1 MLNSTGTPVQWK
13 GGQDGPWG
21 TGGPFF
27 PLKRPKSSSGGRT
40 GSKIKRWKAIFS
52 VLVGWGMVQQHQK
65 SIFNMFLSKY
75 AIFPTIFTVDF
86 SLGWVFFCST
96 PWKSWRM
103 TQKGNG
109 AQPLFDKC
117 PKIPSIQDSSPLA
130 VFFKVKSALCVMQ
143 CNSHNSPATSHHH
156 APTK

>member
-52 VLVGWGMVQQHQK
+52 VWLDGEWSNSTRNQFSTCFCQSMPFFRPFLLWISHWDGFFFAQRPGSREGWLKKGMEHNHSLISAQK
-65 SIFNMFLSKY
+65 YQAFKT
-75 AIFPTIFTVDF
+75 A
-86 SLGWVFFCST
+86 
-96 PWKSWRM
+96 R
-103 TQKGNG
+103 
-109 AQPLFDKC
+109 PLQF
-117 PKIPSIQDSSPLA
+117 
-130 VFFKVKSALCVMQ
+130 FFKVKSALCVMQ